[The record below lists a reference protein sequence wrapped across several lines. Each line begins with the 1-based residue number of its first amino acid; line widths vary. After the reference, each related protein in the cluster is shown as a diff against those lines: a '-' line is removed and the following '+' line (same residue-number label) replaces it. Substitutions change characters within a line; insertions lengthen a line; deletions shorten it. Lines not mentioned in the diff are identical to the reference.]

1 MSPKSLA
8 CEHTAA
14 LPKNQSIFPSVHRGL
29 KTASVGYGG
38 ILRSD
43 SVAVL
48 AEGGTV
54 QGAARLFVVPVL
66 FVTFSMIECRKD
78 GREELKDMA
87 HELKF
92 RKKAH
97 TRASIARLHI
107 FWCLIS
113 IRYALLDYET

>member
-14 LPKNQSIFPSVHRGL
+14 LPKNQSIFPSVHQSL
-29 KTASVGYGG
+29 KSLSLLCGV

-43 SVAVL
+43 SVAEL

-66 FVTFSMIECRKD
+66 FVTFSMIEYRKD
-78 GREELKDMA
+78 GREELEHMA
-87 HELKF
+87 LAE
-92 RKKAH
+92 
-97 TRASIARLHI
+97 
-107 FWCLIS
+107 C
-113 IRYALLDYET
+113 